1 MPKFKDPS
9 PYIDEIETFQGNTVF
24 EDVYITGDL
33 YYDGNIIDDDVVL
46 NTVEI
51 KGTLKDGDG
60 EVGTAGQVLSFDGN
74 DLKWIND
81 SSDKLHTNSVQN
93 ITGPGA
99 ISLTE
104 TVTFITTTGANAY
117 TLADGIEG
125 QLKIIIMKVDGG
137 NGTITPDNL
146 VGWTSI
152 RFDSVNDNVQLLY
165 GSTGW
170 NIIALQQ
177 ATRIS

>member
-1 MPKFKDPS
+1 MTS
-9 PYIDEIETFQGNTVF
+9 
-24 EDVYITGDL
+24 L
-33 YYDGNIIDDDVVL
+33 SSSDVVTIGGGL
-46 NTVEI
+46 
-51 KGTLKDGDG
+51 
-60 EVGTAGQVLSFDGN
+60 AY
-74 DLKWIND
+74 
-81 SSDKLHTNSVQN
+81 SVQN

-99 ISLTE
+99 ISLTD
-104 TVTFITTTGANAY
+104 TVTMITTTGTDAY
-117 TLADGIEG
+117 TLADGTEG

-137 NGTITPDNL
+137 NATITPTNL

-152 RFDSVNDNVQLLY
+152 RFDHPHDNVQLLY

>member
-1 MPKFKDPS
+1 MTLTKRSTKGSALTYTEMD
-9 PYIDEIETFQGNTVF
+9 DNLTHL
-24 EDVYITGDL
+24 DL
-33 YYDGNIIDDDVVL
+33 Y
-46 NTVEI
+46 
-51 KGTLKDGDG
+51 
-60 EVGTAGQVLSFDGN
+60 
-74 DLKWIND
+74 
-81 SSDKLHTNSVQN
+81 NSVQN

-104 TVTFITTTGANAY
+104 TVTFITTTGADAY
-117 TLADGIEG
+117 TLADGVEG
-125 QLKIIIMKVDGG
+125 QFKIIIMKVDGG

-152 RFDSVNDNVQLLY
+152 KFDNVKDNVQLLY